1 MFKVY
6 QLFDMFRNK
15 LNIFFKLF
23 AILYAD
29 DIVLLA
35 ESSGE
40 LQKRLDC
47 FHTFILLH
55 QISGT

>member
-1 MFKVY
+1 
-6 QLFDMFRNK
+6 MFRNK

-47 FHTFILLH
+47 FHTFKLLH
-55 QISGT
+55 QISVT